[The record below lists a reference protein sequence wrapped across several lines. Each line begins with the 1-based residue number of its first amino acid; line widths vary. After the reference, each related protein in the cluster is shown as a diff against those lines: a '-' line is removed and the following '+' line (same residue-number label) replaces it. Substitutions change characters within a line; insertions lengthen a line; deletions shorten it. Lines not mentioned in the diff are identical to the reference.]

1 MKTKTIEMDKVIIR
15 EANRNDAKAI
25 HELIVELATFEK
37 APNEVKVT
45 VEELAEDGFGPDP
58 AYKCIVAESD
68 GNVVGFALYYMRY
81 STWKGRCVYLE
92 DFLIKKEMRSQGIGD
107 LLFKKILAISENLNV
122 RLITWQV
129 LDWNESAI
137 RFYDKYN
144 AVYDGEWLNGK
155 ILFDV

>member
-1 MKTKTIEMDKVIIR
+1 MDKVIIR

-25 HELIVELATFEK
+25 HELIVELAVFEN

-45 VEELAEDGFGPDP
+45 VEDLEEDGFGPDP
-58 AYKCIVAESD
+58 AFKCIVAESNGD
-68 GNVVGFALYYMRY
+68 VVGFALYYMRY

-92 DFLIKKEMRSQGIGD
+92 DFLVKKEMRSQGIGD
-107 LLFKKILAISENLNV
+107 LIFKEILAISEKLNV

-137 RFYDKYN
+137 KFYDKYN
-144 AVYDGEWLNGK
+144 SVFDSEWLNGK
-155 ILFDV
+155 IYFNK

>member
-1 MKTKTIEMDKVIIR
+1 MDKVIIR
-15 EANRNDAKAI
+15 EANRSDAKAI
-25 HELIVELATFEK
+25 HGFIVELATFEK

-58 AYKCIVAESD
+58 AYKCIVAEID
-68 GNVVGFALYYMRY
+68 DNVVGFALYYMRY

-107 LLFKKILAISENLNV
+107 LLFKEILAISEKLNV

-137 RFYDKYN
+137 RFYDKYK

-155 ILFDV
+155 ILFDGH

>member
-1 MKTKTIEMDKVIIR
+1 MDKVFIR
-15 EANRNDAKAI
+15 EANRSDAKAI
-25 HELIVELATFEK
+25 HELIVELATFEN
-37 APNEVKVT
+37 ASNEVKVT

-58 AYKCIVAESD
+58 AYKCIVAEIN
-68 GNVVGFALYYMRY
+68 GIVVGFALYYMRY

-107 LLFKKILAISENLNV
+107 LLFKEILAISENLNV

-144 AVYDGEWLNGK
+144 AVYDSEWLNGK
-155 ILFDV
+155 VIFNN

>member
-1 MKTKTIEMDKVIIR
+1 MDKVIIR
-15 EANRNDAKAI
+15 EANRSDAKAI
-25 HELIVELATFEK
+25 HELIVDLATFEK

-45 VEELAEDGFGPDP
+45 IEELAEDGFGPDP
-58 AYKCIVAESD
+58 AYKSIVAEYN

-92 DFLIKKEMRSQGIGD
+92 DFLVKKEMRGQGIGD
-107 LLFKKILAISENLNV
+107 LLFKEILVISKKLNV

-137 RFYDKYN
+137 KFYEKYN
-144 AVYDGEWLNGK
+144 AVYDSEWLNGK
-155 ILFDV
+155 INFDGH

>member
-1 MKTKTIEMDKVIIR
+1 MDKVIIR

-25 HELIVELATFEK
+25 HELIVELAVFEN

-45 VEELAEDGFGPDP
+45 VEDLEEDGFGPDP
-58 AYKCIVAESD
+58 AFKCIVAESNGD
-68 GNVVGFALYYMRY
+68 VVGFALYYMRY

-92 DFLIKKEMRSQGIGD
+92 DFLVKKEMRSQGIGD
-107 LLFKKILAISENLNV
+107 LIFKEILAISEKSNV

-137 RFYDKYN
+137 KFYDKYN
-144 AVYDGEWLNGK
+144 SVFDSEWLNGK
-155 ILFDV
+155 IYFNK

>member
-1 MKTKTIEMDKVIIR
+1 MDKVIIR